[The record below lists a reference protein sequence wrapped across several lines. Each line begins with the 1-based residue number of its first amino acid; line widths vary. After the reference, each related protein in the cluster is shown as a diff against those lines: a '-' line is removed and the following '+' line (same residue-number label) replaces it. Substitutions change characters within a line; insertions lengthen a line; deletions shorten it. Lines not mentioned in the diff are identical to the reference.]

1 MKVCICSI
9 VKLTWILYFWA
20 DTSLHLL
27 PLTSSIERHFICFIE
42 DIFLVNATPY
52 FENVTLTHP
61 VQINALYERIIA
73 TIDDPSQI
81 PWDHLTLDECKL

>member
-27 PLTSSIERHFICFIE
+27 PLNTSVTMYQLPWVHGI
-42 DIFLVNATPY
+42 TP
-52 FENVTLTHP
+52 
-61 VQINALYERIIA
+61 
-73 TIDDPSQI
+73 TIGQWLWLS
-81 PWDHLTLDECKL
+81 W